1 MTEQIKPQHDP
12 ASEEEVSL
20 EEAAL
25 AVSGE
30 GDSPTSD
37 DRVGTLEHVEDF
49 PSTAPAG
56 AKPAT
61 LEEILRRE
69 REAKEQG

>member
-1 MTEQIKPQHDP
+1 MSVNNSKKPEMP
-12 ASEEEVSL
+12 SEEEVAL

-25 AVSGE
+25 GVSGE
-30 GDSPTSD
+30 GDSPTGD

-56 AKPAT
+56 AKPAS
-61 LEEILRRE
+61 LEEILRKE
-69 REAKEQG
+69 REAKG